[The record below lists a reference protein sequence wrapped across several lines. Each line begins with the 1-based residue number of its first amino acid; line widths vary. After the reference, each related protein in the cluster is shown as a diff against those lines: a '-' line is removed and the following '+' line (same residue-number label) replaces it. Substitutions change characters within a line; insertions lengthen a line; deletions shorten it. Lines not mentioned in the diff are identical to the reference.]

1 MSIRQQ
7 QCNNNTDIA
16 GERNMFF
23 INAVTYLNIQEN
35 SYTVADFENLSDPV
49 QKAMEKTELHGSILF
64 IKNKEQISQNSFSSS
79 KRHRLMY

>member
-1 MSIRQQ
+1 
-7 QCNNNTDIA
+7 
-16 GERNMFF
+16 MFF

-64 IKNKEQISQNSFSSS
+64 INNKEQISQNSFSSS

>member
-1 MSIRQQ
+1 
-7 QCNNNTDIA
+7 
-16 GERNMFF
+16 MFF

-35 SYTVADFENLSDPV
+35 SYTVADFENLSDPD

>member
-1 MSIRQQ
+1 
-7 QCNNNTDIA
+7 
-16 GERNMFF
+16 MFF